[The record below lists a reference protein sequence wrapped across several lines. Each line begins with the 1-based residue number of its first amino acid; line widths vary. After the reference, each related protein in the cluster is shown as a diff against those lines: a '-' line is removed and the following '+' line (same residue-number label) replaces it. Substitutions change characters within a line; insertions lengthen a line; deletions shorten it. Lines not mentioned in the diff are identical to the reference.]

1 VLQFRRPFVD
11 AYINN
16 AGVLGFGAFFEN
28 PDGAESRRRPA
39 RFGESQRSIE
49 SALSS
54 IEPVAAAGRRAGI
67 ASWWIMRRR
76 AREAA
81 ALRTLHH
88 AQAVCDFQ
96 ASDVKIFRIV

>member
-16 AGVLGFGAFFEN
+16 AGALGFGAFFEN

-49 SALSS
+49 RALSS

-67 ASWWIMRRR
+67 ASWWIMRRGCER
-76 AREAA
+76 
-81 ALRTLHH
+81 LRHCGLFIMLGRSVTSKH
-88 AQAVCDFQ
+88 QT
-96 ASDVKIFRIV
+96 